1 MFKKLFILVLIAA
14 GLYTFGDFTVNGVN
28 VRDQLHVWFPP
39 EKLQFWK
46 EKALDAGESAVQA
59 VKTSLS
65 DDSVS
70 SDPKTQDAKPHSDEI
85 SPEDQEKLRKLM
97 KALEKK

>member
-39 EKLQFWK
+39 EKLLFWK
-46 EKALDAGESAVQA
+46 EKAIQAGGSAVQA

-65 DDSVS
+65 EDSAS
-70 SDPKTQDAKPHSDEI
+70 SEPKTQGTVPHSDEI
-85 SPEDQEKLRKLM
+85 SPEDQEKLLKLM